1 MTTYVADYAWLPDG
15 LARNV
20 RLEVTEG
27 RFTAVN
33 PEISGAGD
41 TAGARGATAGGSAA
55 GESVAGGSAAG
66 ESVAGG
72 ATAGGATAGGATAGG
87 SVAGG
92 ATAGGSVAGGA
103 AAGGSTVGGS
113 GVVRRLAGLTLP
125 GFANAHSH
133 AFHRVLRGRTHTGGP
148 GSFWTW
154 RDLMYRTA
162 ATLEPDSYRRL
173 ARAVFGEMAMSGIT
187 AVGEFHYLHHSPD
200 GTPYA
205 DANAMG
211 NALIEAAD
219 QAGIRITLLDTLYL
233 QSSVD
238 GRPPEGV
245 QRRFSD
251 QNPQRWAE
259 RVADLAAAPHAR
271 IGAAIHSVRAVA
283 AHHLRELGGFRP
295 LHLHLSEQP
304 AENEQC
310 QAAHGCT
317 PTELL
322 DRHGI
327 LGPDTTAVHATHL
340 TDNDVKLLGRTR
352 TTVCMCPTTER
363 DLADGIGRARELADA
378 GSPLSLGSDSH
389 AIIDLLEEARALEM
403 NERLAT
409 RRRGRFTPAELI
421 TAATAHASI
430 GWPDAGEIAVGKRAD
445 LVCLSLDSVRT
456 AGADPAAAILAAT
469 ASDITDVIVDGR
481 PVVVDGRHAGVDVA
495 RELAE
500 VLR

>member
-1 MTTYVADYAWLPDG
+1 MTTYLADYAWLGDR
-15 LARNV
+15 LARDV
-20 RLEVTEG
+20 HLEVHDG
-27 RFTAVN
+27 RFTAIN
-33 PEISGAGD
+33 ADKAGMPGRPAAGGGAS
-41 TAGARGATAGGSAA
+41 AGAADAGPG
-55 GESVAGGSAAG
+55 
-66 ESVAGG
+66 
-72 ATAGGATAGGATAGG
+72 
-87 SVAGG
+87 
-92 ATAGGSVAGGA
+92 GGA
-103 AAGGSTVGGS
+103 AGPDAAGPDAAGPDAA
-113 GVVRRLAGLTLP
+113 GVERLPGLVLP

-133 AFHRVLRGRTHTGGP
+133 AFHRALRGRTHHGGP

-154 RDLMYRTA
+154 RDLMYETA
-162 ATLEPDSYRRL
+162 ATLDPDGYLRL
-173 ARAVFGEMAMSGIT
+173 ARAVFAEMALSGIT

-205 DANAMG
+205 DPNAMG
-211 NALIEAAD
+211 HALIEAAQ
-219 QAGIRITLLDTLYL
+219 QAGLRITLLDTLYL
-233 QSSVD
+233 QSGVD
-238 GRPPEGV
+238 GQPPDGV

-251 QNPQRWAE
+251 RTPQRWAE
-259 RVADLAAAPHAR
+259 RVAGLAAAPHAR

-283 AHHLRELGGFRP
+283 AHHLEELGGFRP

-310 QAAHGCT
+310 RAAHGCT

-340 TDNDVKLLGRTR
+340 TDNDVKRLGDSR
-352 TTVCMCPTTER
+352 TTICMCPTTER
-363 DLADGIGRARELADA
+363 DLADGIGRARDLADA
-378 GSPLSLGSDSH
+378 GSPVSLGSDSH
-389 AIIDLLEEARALEM
+389 AVIDMLAEARALEM

-409 RRRGRFTPAELI
+409 RQRGRFTPADLI

-430 GWPDAGEIAVGKRAD
+430 GWPDAGAIAVGNRAD

-469 ASDITDVIVDGR
+469 ASDVTHVIVDGR
-481 PVVVDGRHAGVDVA
+481 PIVVDGRHTTIDVPRA
-495 RELAE
+495 LAE